1 MPKYVSFDNLNVLT
15 LSNAL
20 GAQEVVLKVH
30 FQLFNDDG
38 TPVPNTATTKTII
51 NFSPCKAIS

>member
-1 MPKYVSFDNLNVLT
+1 
-15 LSNAL
+15 
-20 GAQEVVLKVH
+20 VVLKVH

-38 TPVPNTATTKTII
+38 TPVPNTATKKTII